1 MNVRKGRGVHK
12 QVSVSEVVVVV
23 PYGSTYARAAQGAI
37 IRRYLLCDGGR
48 GAARSRPV
56 RLLKQYNNSKKV
68 QSINQCTKL
77 APLYR
82 VCSVKTG

>member
-1 MNVRKGRGVHK
+1 M
-12 QVSVSEVVVVV
+12 V

-68 QSINQCTKL
+68 QSINQSIMRGWSRL
-77 APLYR
+77 AL
-82 VCSVKTG
+82 VCAFVCAFVSASPVLG